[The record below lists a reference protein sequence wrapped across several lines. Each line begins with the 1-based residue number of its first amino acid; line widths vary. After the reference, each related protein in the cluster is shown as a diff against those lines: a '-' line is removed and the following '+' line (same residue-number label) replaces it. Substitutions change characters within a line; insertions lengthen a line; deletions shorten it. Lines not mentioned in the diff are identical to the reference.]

1 MQTQEMIKKANEM
14 LVWFEI
20 SKFKD
25 ELSYSKGMN
34 TILEFCDY
42 INALKDWELADEL
55 GTDDFDEVEQFRR
68 FTNQGI
74 DKWLQT
80 IKTICLN

>member
-20 SKFKD
+20 NKFQD

-55 GTDDFDEVEQFRR
+55 GTDDFDEVERFRR

>member
-1 MQTQEMIKKANEM
+1 
-14 LVWFEI
+14 
-20 SKFKD
+20 
-25 ELSYSKGMN
+25 MN
-34 TILEFCDY
+34 TVLEFCDY

-55 GTDDFDEVEQFRR
+55 GTDDLDEVERFRR

-74 DKWLQT
+74 DHWLQT